1 MRNKQF
7 FFRLVTITMVVTLG
21 MLFSACGDDDKDDVD
36 NGKDSTSEIIGTWGL
51 VRQDL
56 KVPNEQGGTN
66 QANIVYDY
74 LNPSKEGELVISLTP
89 TDRGAPYYT
98 LRQYNY
104 DFTEEHWVLFSTKD
118 AFIGA
123 RSLSFID
130 SFDIPY
136 EWSINSETL
145 ILNSEDLTTDSFI
158 KYTFRRISRE
168 VKTTN
173 TLNIIK

>member
-1 MRNKQF
+1 MSCHKTLFRF
-7 FFRLVTITMVVTLG
+7 FTIAMVATFG
-21 MLFSACGDDDKDDVD
+21 MLLSACGDDKDDVD

-51 VRQDL
+51 VRQDY

-66 QANIVYDY
+66 QGNIIFDY

-104 DFTEEHWVLFSTKD
+104 DFTEGHWVLFSTKD
-118 AFIGA
+118 ACINA
-123 RSLSFID
+123 PSLSITG
-130 SFDIPY
+130 SEIYY
-136 EWSINSETL
+136 EWDIKSETL
-145 ILNSEDLTTDSFI
+145 VLNSEDITNGSFV
-158 KYTFRRISRE
+158 KYTFKRVSRE

>member
-1 MRNKQF
+1 MTYHKTLFRF
-7 FFRLVTITMVVTLG
+7 FAIAMVATFG
-21 MLFSACGDDDKDDVD
+21 MLLSACGDDKDDVD

-51 VRQDL
+51 VRQDY

-74 LNPSKEGELVISLTP
+74 LKPSKEGELVISLTP

-118 AFIGA
+118 AFINGL
-123 RSLSFID
+123 SLSITGTGML
-130 SFDIPY
+130 Y
-136 EWSINSETL
+136 EWDIKSETL
-145 ILNSEDLTTDSFI
+145 VLYSEDLTTDSFV
-158 KYTFRRISRE
+158 KYTFKRVSKE